1 MAQTPAAAGTN
12 EKTGLNVV
20 FFDGVCALC
29 NGSVRLFIRRD
40 RNTVLSFAPLQG
52 ETFATLNARLEAGL
66 DSMVYVRGHG
76 TDQRQVY
83 VRSEAVLQ
91 ILRDLGGF
99 WRVVSWARIV
109 PRFLRDPIYDLIAR
123 KRYRWFG
130 RYDECRL
137 PTPRQKEQL
146 LP

>member
-1 MAQTPAAAGTN
+1 MAETPAPDRDEAGV
-12 EKTGLNVV
+12 NVV

-29 NGSVRLFIRRD
+29 HGSVSFFLRRD
-40 RNTVLSFAPLQG
+40 RRRVLSFAPLQG
-52 ETFATLNARLEAGL
+52 ETFAALDAGLEDGL
-66 DSMVYVRGHG
+66 DSMVYVRGYG
-76 TDQRQVY
+76 TDRREVS
-83 VRSEAVLQ
+83 VRSEAVLR

-99 WRVVSWARIV
+99 WRIVSWLRIV
-109 PRFLRDPIYDLIAR
+109 PRPLRDAVYDLVAR
-123 KRYRWFG
+123 HRYRWFG